1 MLRENQKMRTEVVM
15 IRHAQSEW
23 NRAGL
28 FTGWADPALTS
39 AGYREALMAAEALMA
54 VGFSFSHVF
63 SSRLQRAHQTAE
75 IILREMGTQGRP
87 IIEDWR
93 LNERHH
99 GALQGQEKI
108 EVAAEVG
115 EKQVWR
121 WRRGYLDNPPLM
133 DSDDPAHP
141 RNQSRWSDLDRGS
154 LPGSES
160 LAGVRKRVMAFW
172 QEKVEPQL
180 SAGRPLL
187 IASHGNTL
195 RALLMALG
203 DMTVQE
209 IEGFEIPAG
218 IPIAYSFS
226 EEGMPIGWRY
236 LSDTETKAA

>member
-1 MLRENQKMRTEVVM
+1 MLYETQKTNTDVVM
-15 IRHAQSEW
+15 IRHGQSEW

-28 FTGWADPALTS
+28 FTGWEDPALTS

-54 VGFSFSHVF
+54 DGFTFSHAF
-63 SSRLQRAHQTAE
+63 SSRLKRAHQTAE
-75 IILREMGTQGRP
+75 VILHEMGNQALP

-93 LNERHH
+93 LNERHY
-99 GALQGQEKI
+99 GALQGQKKI
-108 EVAAEVG
+108 EMAAQVG

-141 RNQSRWSDLDRGS
+141 RHTPRWSDLDPGS
-154 LPGSES
+154 LPGGES
-160 LAGVRKRVMAFW
+160 LAAVRKRVMAFW
-172 QEKVEPQL
+172 HEEVAPNL

-203 DMTVQE
+203 NMTVHE
-209 IEGFEIPAG
+209 VEGFEIPTG
-218 IPIAYSFS
+218 IPIVYSFS
-226 EEGMPIGWRY
+226 EEGIPIGWRY
-236 LSDTETKAA
+236 LSDTEPKAA